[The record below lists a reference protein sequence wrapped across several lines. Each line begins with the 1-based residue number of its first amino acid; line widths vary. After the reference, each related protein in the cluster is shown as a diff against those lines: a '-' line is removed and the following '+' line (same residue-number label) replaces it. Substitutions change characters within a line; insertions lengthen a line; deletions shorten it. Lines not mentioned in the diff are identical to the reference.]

1 MEPYGIW
8 ISYWTI
14 VRKELVR
21 LFRIWSQ
28 TLLPPIITTGLY
40 FLIFGK
46 FIGSQVAPMSGVSY
60 MEFIVPGLVLMTAI
74 NSAFMNTAFS
84 FYSAKFQK
92 TIEEVM
98 VSPTPYL
105 VVVLGHITG
114 GVLRALITAL
124 LVMGLALFFTSL
136 SVHSVLVTF
145 AFIFLTALLFS
156 LAGLVNGVF
165 ATSFDT
171 VSIVPTFVLTPL
183 TYLGG
188 VFYSVSLLPPLWQEV
203 SRWNPIF
210 YMVNGFRYGMLG
222 VSDTNVLFSFG
233 ILSALCIALIAI
245 NWFLFKTGR
254 GLRA

>member
-40 FLIFGK
+40 FLIFGE
-46 FIGSQVAPMSGVSY
+46 FIGSQVAPIGGVSY
-60 MEFIVPGLVLMTAI
+60 MQFIVPGLVLMAAI

-92 TIEEVM
+92 TVEEVM

-105 VVVLGHITG
+105 IVVLGHITG

-136 SVHSVLVTF
+136 SIHSLFVTVV
-145 AFIFLTALLFS
+145 FIFLTALLFS

-188 VFYSVSLLPPLWQEV
+188 VFYSVSLLPPIWQEV
-203 SRWNPIF
+203 SHWNPIF

-222 VSDTNVLFSFG
+222 ITDTPVALSFG
-233 ILSALCIALIAI
+233 ILAGLCLLFIAI
-245 NWFLFKTGR
+245 NWYLFKSGR
-254 GLRA
+254 GLRT

>member
-1 MEPYGIW
+1 
-8 ISYWTI
+8 
-14 VRKELVR
+14 
-21 LFRIWSQ
+21 
-28 TLLPPIITTGLY
+28 
-40 FLIFGK
+40 
-46 FIGSQVAPMSGVSY
+46 
-60 MEFIVPGLVLMTAI
+60 MEFIVPGLVLMAAI

-92 TIEEVM
+92 TVEEVV

-114 GVLRALITAL
+114 GVLRALFTAF
-124 LVMGLALFFTSL
+124 LVMGLALFFTHL
-136 SVHSVLVTF
+136 SVYSFLLTF

-188 VFYSVSLLPPLWQEV
+188 VFYSVSLLPPIWQDI
-203 SRWNPIF
+203 SHWNPIF

-222 VSDTNVLFSFG
+222 VADTNIPFSLAVLS
-233 ILSALCIALIAI
+233 LLVVALIGV
-245 NWFLFKTGR
+245 NWYIFKSGK
-254 GLRA
+254 GLRT

>member
-8 ISYWTI
+8 IAYWTI

-46 FIGSQVAPMSGVSY
+46 FIGSQIAPVGGVSY
-60 MEFIVPGLVLMTAI
+60 MQFIVPGLVLMAAI

-84 FYSAKFQK
+84 FFSAKFQR
-92 TIEEVM
+92 TVEEVM

-124 LVMGLALFFTSL
+124 LVMGLALFFTHL
-136 SVHSVLVTF
+136 SIYSFGITLS
-145 AFIFLTALLFS
+145 FIVLTALLFS
-156 LAGLVNGVF
+156 LAGLVNGVY
-165 ATSFDT
+165 AHSFDS

-188 VFYSVSLLPPLWQEV
+188 VFYSVALLPPVWQEV
-203 SRWNPIF
+203 SAWNPIL

-222 VSDTNVLFSFG
+222 ISDTNVALSFG
-233 ILSALCIALIAI
+233 ILSALVAVLIVV
-245 NWFLFKTGR
+245 NWWLFRTGR
-254 GLRA
+254 GLRT